1 MASKNGKESTPQ
13 FETKVA
19 IVAPKSKE
27 PPRDKEKD
35 ALALGATKI
44 ERTIIES
51 IRTAKLGLPDWQ
63 AVAKNEHISIEYLMN
78 RVDWMRRM
86 GMIR

>member
-1 MASKNGKESTPQ
+1 MASKNGKNSIAHI
-13 FETKVA
+13 ETKV
-19 IVAPKSKE
+19 VAPPVKSKE

-44 ERTIIES
+44 EKTIIES

-63 AVAKNEHISIEYLMN
+63 AVAKNEHISIDYLMN